1 MQIEL
6 REYQKQDFKALE
18 TIIRETWH
26 YDDFSTSKT
35 AVKLARVFLSSCL
48 TNYTFS
54 RVAVVD
60 GNVAGIIL
68 ANNITKH
75 KSPLSNRLLQIK
87 SILSLYSSKEGRNV
101 SKIFGNVNGIDKQLL
116 NENNKTYPAELA
128 LFAVSSSCRGK
139 GIGKML
145 FQSALNYMKQ
155 EKLKE
160 FYLFTD
166 TSCPEFENND
176 YILRMVRQEDRLDL
190 LKVYSDKEAVSFFNS
205 DNCGGDDFYYT
216 TINEQVRDFA

>member
-75 KSPLSNRLLQIK
+75 KCPLSNRLLQIK

-128 LFAVSSSCRGK
+128 LFCRKFFVQRKRDWKNAFSISTQLHEAGK
-139 GIGKML
+139 AERIL
-145 FQSALNYMKQ
+145 FVYRH
-155 EKLKE
+155 KL
-160 FYLFTD
+160 
-166 TSCPEFENND
+166 
-176 YILRMVRQEDRLDL
+176 
-190 LKVYSDKEAVSFFNS
+190 
-205 DNCGGDDFYYT
+205 
-216 TINEQVRDFA
+216 

>member
-6 REYQKQDFKALE
+6 REYQKQDFKVLE

-75 KSPLSNRLLQIK
+75 KCPLSNRLLQIK
-87 SILSLYSSKEGRNV
+87 SILSLYGSKEGRNV

-155 EKLKE
+155 EKLKA
-160 FYLFTD
+160 LRVS
-166 TSCPEFENND
+166 SCNLSGIGCSI
-176 YILRMVRQEDRLDL
+176 ILCNSAL
-190 LKVYSDKEAVSFFNS
+190 LICFNLPVGFFS
-205 DNCGGDDFYYT
+205 
-216 TINEQVRDFA
+216 

>member
-1 MQIEL
+1 MKTRRKTMRIEL

-26 YDDFSTSKT
+26 YDDFSSPKT
-35 AVKLARVFLSSCL
+35 AIKLARVFLSSCL
-48 TNYTFS
+48 TNYT
-54 RVAVVD
+54 
-60 GNVAGIIL
+60 L
-68 ANNITKH
+68 ANNIAKH
-75 KSPLSNRLLQIK
+75 ECPISNRLLQVK
-87 SILSLYSSKEGRNV
+87 SIISLYSSKEGRNV

-116 NENNKTYPAELA
+116 NENNKNYPAELT

-145 FQSALNYMKQ
+145 FQSTLDYMKQ

-166 TSCPEFENND
+166 TSCNYGFYEHQGMKRRSE
-176 YILRMVRQEDRLDL
+176 
-190 LKVYSDKEAVSFFNS
+190 KEHIFNIK
-205 DNCGGDDFYYT
+205 G
-216 TINEQVRDFA
+216 QPP